1 MNDALTETTMPTT
14 TMTPT
19 AMMPTAMMRAALV
32 TRYGSPEVLRIADV
46 PRPEPKAGELLIRVR
61 ATTVSSGDARVRS
74 ITVPTGFRL
83 MMMLALGWRGP
94 RQPVLGIELAGVVES
109 VGAGVTRF
117 RPGDAVIAYPGAS
130 MRAHAEY
137 VTIAENGNVIPKPE
151 HLDFE
156 QAAALCFGGL
166 TALHYLVT
174 TARVKAGE
182 RVLILGA
189 SGAVGIAAVQLARH
203 HGAIVTAVCSGANAE
218 LVRDAGAEHV
228 IDYTKEDFT
237 KNGQQYDIVM
247 DCIGATSY
255 GECRG
260 SLARGG
266 RLLRVVADLPGQL
279 AAPFQGRLSG
289 HRVFAPVSPGNVEDM
304 RTLAELSRTGA
315 YRPVIDSR
323 FPLDRIAS
331 AHARVDSKRKRGSVV
346 VTIAG

>member
-1 MNDALTETTMPTT
+1 MNSHATT
-14 TMTPT
+14 T
-19 AMMPTAMMRAALV
+19 MMRAALV
-32 TRYGSPEVLRIADV
+32 TRYGAPEVLRIAEV
-46 PRPEPKAGELLIRVR
+46 PRPEPKSGELRIRVH

-83 MMMLALGWRGP
+83 LMMLALGWRGP
-94 RQPVLGIELAGVVES
+94 RQPVLGIELAGTVDS

-117 RPGDAVIAYPGAS
+117 RVGDAVIAYPGAS

-137 VTIAENGNVIPKPE
+137 VTISENGSVIPKPD

-174 TARVKAGE
+174 TAHVKAGE

-189 SGAVGIAAVQLARH
+189 SGAVGLAAVQIARH
-203 HGAIVTAVCSGANAE
+203 RGAVVTAVCSGANAE

-228 IDYTKEDFT
+228 IDYAKDDFT
-237 KNGQQYDIVM
+237 KNGQHYDIVM
-247 DCIGATSY
+247 DCIGVTSY
-255 GECRG
+255 GESAR

-266 RLLRVVADLPGQL
+266 RLLRVVAPLAGQI
-279 AAPFQGRLSG
+279 AALWQGRLSG
-289 HRVFAPVSPGNVEDM
+289 HRVFAPVSPGHVADM

-323 FPLDRIAS
+323 YPLERIAA

-346 VTIAG
+346 VTMAA